1 MNSERKNAICDFIM
15 NGALYSKIE
24 LSVDEKIEISN
35 ITSLLSGLDL
45 YCSNCRANK
54 TFIYKEKSTNRL
66 MGYFQ
71 RTPNSNAY
79 YDDIISITYLC
90 PSCFKKIYVEFLFID
105 NSMMKIAQ
113 YPSLSDVSRDELK
126 QFQKSKI
133 IDPEYF
139 KEIQKANVCAG
150 EGYFVA
156 AFTYMRRVFE
166 NLIKNI
172 FKDNQTEIG
181 LDYAEFVKKRTD
193 DKIKIIK
200 DYLPIDDDIYNPLFS
215 LLSEG
220 IHSLTEEECADSFK
234 LLYAVLLD
242 LLATFKARKEQ
253 NESRKKVKDLFAKR
267 KAEKLEG

>member
-15 NGALYSKIE
+15 TGALYSKIE

-71 RTPNSNAY
+71 RTTNSTAY

-133 IDPEYF
+133 IDTEYF
-139 KEIQKANVCAG
+139 KEIHNLFKNENIKQACLEAFEYSKNPSVFIGSILGYIDLETWKKIDKNQLYQIEINNKA
-150 EGYFVA
+150 
-156 AFTYMRRVFE
+156 
-166 NLIKNI
+166 I
-172 FKDNQTEIG
+172 
-181 LDYAEFVKKRTD
+181 D
-193 DKIKIIK
+193 DKLI
-200 DYLPIDDDIYNPLFS
+200 
-215 LLSEG
+215 
-220 IHSLTEEECADSFK
+220 
-234 LLYAVLLD
+234 
-242 LLATFKARKEQ
+242 
-253 NESRKKVKDLFAKR
+253 
-267 KAEKLEG
+267 